1 MKMGG
6 GKNTPRFYIMPKLK
20 ILMCSEASFIHS
32 GFGIYTKELLS
43 RLHATQKYEIA
54 EFASY
59 GFVNDPR
66 DVNIHWKY
74 YANAVRDDD
83 YRHKEYISR
92 GDNQFGRWRF
102 EKVLLDFKPD
112 VVIDIRDYWMTAYQR
127 TSPLRKFFH
136 WILMPTVDSCPQ
148 QEEWIDTFLNANAI
162 FTYSDWGAEVL
173 NKQSSGK
180 INYIDTVSPGIDC
193 DVFKPKNRNK
203 IRESFGIP
211 QDSIVIGSVMRNQKR
226 KLIPE
231 LLTTFKKVLDN
242 LKENNQE
249 NLSKKLFLYLHTSY
263 PDMGWDIPELL
274 RQSGLANK
282 VLFTYLCRNC
292 KDVTC
297 SKFQGPNKICTKCHN
312 KTCNF
317 PSVTDGVTSES
328 LSNIYNIFDLYVQ
341 YSICEGFG
349 MPQVEAGACGVPIA
363 TVNYSAMCDIVNK
376 LNAYPIK
383 IKSEFKELETK
394 AIRVYPDNDDLAKYI
409 LDFIKQPD
417 SILNK
422 KRFEIHELTHKHY
435 DWTNIA
441 KKWENYLDKLDN
453 SGYRANWNNSN
464 FLEPI
469 QSMPDSNISNNF
481 DNILMLLNN
490 NLKDISLI
498 GSQKILELLNH
509 ADYGFIQSGP
519 TNIGPFSFKEVYEY
533 LKTIVDNNN
542 QAKSSQDSNV
552 SFDEDFIA
560 YSNMKRN
567 S

>member
-1 MKMGG
+1 
-6 GKNTPRFYIMPKLK
+6 
-20 ILMCSEASFIHS
+20 
-32 GFGIYTKELLS
+32 
-43 RLHATQKYEIA
+43 
-54 EFASY
+54 
-59 GFVNDPR
+59 
-66 DVNIHWKY
+66 
-74 YANAVRDDD
+74 
-83 YRHKEYISR
+83 
-92 GDNQFGRWRF
+92 
-102 EKVLLDFKPD
+102 
-112 VVIDIRDYWMTAYQR
+112 
-127 TSPLRKFFH
+127 
-136 WILMPTVDSCPQ
+136 
-148 QEEWIDTFLNANAI
+148 
-162 FTYSDWGAEVL
+162 
-173 NKQSSGK
+173 
-180 INYIDTVSPGIDC
+180 
-193 DVFKPKNRNK
+193 
-203 IRESFGIP
+203 
-211 QDSIVIGSVMRNQKR
+211 
-226 KLIPE
+226 
-231 LLTTFKKVLDN
+231 
-242 LKENNQE
+242 
-249 NLSKKLFLYLHTSY
+249 
-263 PDMGWDIPELL
+263 
-274 RQSGLANK
+274 
-282 VLFTYLCRNC
+282 
-292 KDVTC
+292 
-297 SKFQGPNKICTKCHN
+297 
-312 KTCNF
+312 
-317 PSVTDGVTSES
+317 
-328 LSNIYNIFDLYVQ
+328 
-341 YSICEGFG
+341 

-481 DNILMLLNN
+481 DNILMLLYN

-542 QAKSSQDSNV
+542 QAKSAQDSNV